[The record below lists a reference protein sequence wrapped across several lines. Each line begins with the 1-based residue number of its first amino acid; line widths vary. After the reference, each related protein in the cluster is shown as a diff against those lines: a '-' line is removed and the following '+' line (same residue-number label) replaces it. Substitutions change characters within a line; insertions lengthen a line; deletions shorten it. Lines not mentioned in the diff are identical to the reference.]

1 MVIERLMDGFRVKVF
16 YVNDIIIGI
25 ALDIGPRILYLAPKE
40 RPELNLFSILPDF
53 GVSTEEG
60 FWRIYGG
67 HRLWVSPEAM
77 PRSYSLDDKGISVEV
92 KEDSIVVVGNPEP
105 QNCILKSIVIK
116 PSSVSG
122 VIEVVHNITN
132 IGRWPLEFS
141 CWALSVMKRGGFA
154 IVPIKPMP
162 VNGKGLLPD
171 RVLSIWPYTRLTDER
186 FILSDNYI
194 FVVQNPSIERPF
206 KIGARANPPWIGYYV
221 DGYVFVKMF
230 RYEKE
235 LYPDFNVSVEV
246 YTNNLFLEL
255 ETIGPLRR
263 IDPGGTNIHTEFW
276 KIVKVGDLKPNEN
289 DIVNKL
295 EPILGS
301 LFSNS

>member
-1 MVIERLMDGFRVKVF
+1 MIVEGLIDGFRVKVF

-60 FWRIYGG
+60 FWKIYGG

-92 KEDSIVVVGNPEP
+92 KGDSIVVVGNPEP
-105 QNCILKSIVIK
+105 QNSILKSIVIK
-116 PSSVSG
+116 PSSVNG

-132 IGRWPLEFS
+132 IGRWPIEFS
-141 CWALSVMKRGGFA
+141 CWALSVMRRGGFA
-154 IVPIKPMP
+154 IIPIKPMP
-162 VNGKGLLPD
+162 VDGRGLLPD

-194 FVVQNPSIERPF
+194 FVIQNPSIERPF
-206 KIGARANPPWIGYYV
+206 KIGARANPSWIGYYV

-235 LYPDFNVSVEV
+235 PYPDFNVSVEI

-255 ETIGPLRR
+255 ETIGPLRK
-263 IDPGGTNIHTEFW
+263 IDPGRTNIHTEFW

-289 DIVNKL
+289 EIMNKL

-301 LFSNS
+301 PSSKS